1 MHTNYLAEVAT
12 EAATGETA
20 RIFEE
25 IRRLSGTPLVA
36 LIYRHLATMPG
47 ALEAVWRSVAP
58 LMVTGELQERAWEIA
73 RNAWTGPVPPASD
86 GVRGMR
92 PVSLAFA
99 IDVIDA
105 YNRSNPIN
113 YMIVSVI
120 RAAHAEPGATRVAAA
135 DAANSRA
142 APARPWAPP
151 TRIASIAIIP
161 SIEALSARCR
171 AQVDGFS
178 KSAGPGEPVL
188 VPTLY
193 RHLGHWPALLSMTAR
208 EVRPRLTNGDFEHA
222 IRAFREASGRAATE
236 LAQRHAIAAIPQ
248 LATPRM
254 TGVFDRFSQVIPEM
268 VVVGSFLRRI
278 LDKVQVHGPA
288 DAGKIVPVKS
298 HR

>member
-58 LMVTGELQERAWEIA
+58 LMATGELQERAWEIA

-92 PVSLAFA
+92 PVSLGFS

-113 YMIVSVI
+113 YMIVCVI
-120 RAAHAEPGATRVAAA
+120 RAAHVGPGAKTVTKAKAANRAAA
-135 DAANSRA
+135 A
-142 APARPWAPP
+142 ARPWTPP
-151 TRIASIAIIP
+151 TRIESIASIP
-161 SIEALSARCR
+161 SMAALSVRYR
-171 AQVDGFS
+171 AQVDGFA
-178 KSAGPGEPVL
+178 KRAGPGEPVL

-208 EVRPRLTNGDFEHA
+208 EVRPRLASGEFEPA

-236 LAQRHAIAAIPQ
+236 LVQRHAIAVVPQ

-254 TGVFDRFSQVIPEM
+254 TGVFDRFSKVIPEM

-278 LDKVQVHGPA
+278 LDKV
-288 DAGKIVPVKS
+288 
-298 HR
+298 